1 MKKSILILGAV
12 LIVNGFAYFYFNK
25 HDELNSSSH
34 EYSEAISQSESANL
48 HPQSSA
54 PVVSLSDMLA
64 SGVKTLQGVL
74 KSQQITESSSIEH
87 YMLTLNGK
95 ALNVRSVSEI
105 ELSKAF
111 LVDGNQVLLVAF
123 DQGGNQCS
131 RQYQVVTI
139 NESATKI
146 SKVFGSCL
154 PLVSAI
160 ESGSQI
166 TFNMPQ
172 NNPYLGDDVLVKY
185 TYQNGEISQE
195 IKPQELKQKYA
206 GLTASKILQI
216 AADDGCYVDGV
227 MLDDN
232 SCGGGRKYCVMFK
245 NLPKSKKTADYKLLK
260 SFCK

>member
-1 MKKSILILGAV
+1 MRRGVLILGAALLLLGV
-12 LIVNGFAYFYFNK
+12 GYFYFNQDK
-25 HDELNSSSH
+25 HSSNSH
-34 EYSEAISQSESANL
+34 EYSEAISQSESANSY
-48 HPQSSA
+48 PQSSA

-64 SGVKTLQGVL
+64 SGIKTLQGIL
-74 KSQQITESSSIEH
+74 KSQQIAESSSIEH

-95 ALNVRSVSEI
+95 ALNVKSVSEI

-111 LVDGNQVLLVAF
+111 LLGGNQVLLVAF

-131 RQYQVVTI
+131 RLYQVVTI

-154 PLVSAI
+154 PLVSAV

-166 TFNMPQ
+166 IFSMPQ

-195 IKPQELKQKYA
+195 VKPPQELKQKYA
-206 GLTASKILQI
+206 GLTASKILQV
-216 AADDGCYVDGV
+216 AADDGCYVDGI